1 MNLVFKDIEQTIVSF
16 ANTNISEERKTVL
29 QTLSNY
35 IKEKKATGQ
44 PINLNFICTHNS
56 RRSHFAQIWAQTLA
70 TYFEIPNVFC
80 YSGGT
85 ETTRI
90 YPTVLE
96 TFRNIGFQQQ
106 QLSEGKNPVF
116 ALRFSATSAPVIAF
130 SKKYDDLFNPQANF
144 CAIMTCSQADKNC
157 PLVSGSEKRI
167 PITYEDPKIAD
178 DTTQELEKYEE
189 CARQIGAELYYVFN
203 RVI

>member
-1 MNLVFKDIEQTIVSF
+1 MNLVFKDIEQAIVSL
-16 ANTNISEERKTVL
+16 AKTNISEERKTVL
-29 QTLSNY
+29 QTFSEY

-70 TYFEIPNVFC
+70 AYFEIPNVFC

-106 QLSEGKNPVF
+106 QLSGGKNPVF
-116 ALRFSATSAPVIAF
+116 ALRFSTTSAPIIAF
-130 SKKYDDLFNPQANF
+130 SKKYNDVFNPQAKF
-144 CAIMTCSQADKNC
+144 CAVMTCSHANENC
-157 PLVSGSEKRI
+157 PLILGVEKRI

-178 DTTQELEKYEE
+178 GTPQELEKYEE
-189 CARQIGAELYYVFN
+189 CARLIGAELYYAFS
-203 RVI
+203 RVV